1 MDADSVKLKRISQ
14 QSNRGGCLIIE
25 PSPEAEQD
33 AGSRVTGTIVTVLYE
48 EHVKQLKKM
57 AGVW

>member
-1 MDADSVKLKRISQ
+1 MMPAKF
-14 QSNRGGCLIIE
+14 NRKMWVRKGGYLIIE

-33 AGSRVTGTIVTVLYE
+33 AGSKVTGTIVTVLYE